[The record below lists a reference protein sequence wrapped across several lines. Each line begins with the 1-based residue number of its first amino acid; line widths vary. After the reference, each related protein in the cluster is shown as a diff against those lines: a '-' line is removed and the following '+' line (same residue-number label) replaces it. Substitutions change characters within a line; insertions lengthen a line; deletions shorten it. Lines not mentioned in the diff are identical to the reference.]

1 MRTSAGC
8 GLYALAALPAS
19 PTEVRVYCPSCGSRN
34 AVDANFCVSCGADLR
49 ELRAERERGASAGTD
64 ATAAVAVDDDT
75 TTDADADGEGD
86 ADGDPDATTVV
97 PAMGAGDLRTCPRCE
112 APNAPARTICG
123 RCGADLDTGEVTR
136 VPVAAYAPTS
146 SEDHDEGDTTPRA
159 AQRSRHRDRRRTLLV
174 AAAVIV
180 VGVLVGVLAGMLVAL
195 RDNGGAA
202 ADDELPPAP
211 AFDAARY
218 EGEPAQLTVSRLGAS
233 STNTVGGEEMSAARL
248 VDGRLET
255 AWEHDGA
262 ASPGGVGE
270 RILIE
275 FDGAG
280 WVASIVIGN
289 GNQQDDTLF
298 LGGARAREL
307 RVRFDGEE
315 VVDVQLRDDR
325 GLQIVELPE
334 PVLTTG
340 VQLQVLEVFEGDTYP
355 ELGLSELRFLGWP
368 ATGEDAEVASERA
381 GSGD

>member
-1 MRTSAGC
+1 MRTSQGC
-8 GLYALAALPAS
+8 GLYALAAPTAG

-34 AVDANFCVSCGADLR
+34 ADDANFCVSCGADLR
-49 ELRAERERGASAGTD
+49 ALRAEREEAPA
-64 ATAAVAVDDDT
+64 AAVDEAAAR
-75 TTDADADGEGD
+75 ADADTTP
-86 ADGDPDATTVV
+86 AAAGDPDATTVV
-97 PAMGAGDLRTCPRCE
+97 PARGAADLRTCPRCD

-123 RCGADLDTGEVTR
+123 RCGADLDTGEVTT
-136 VPVAAYAPTS
+136 VPAAAYAPTTS
-146 SEDHDEGDTTPRA
+146 DDRDDDTAPRS
-159 AQRSRHRDRRRTLLV
+159 AQRRGRDRRRTLLV

-195 RDNGGAA
+195 RDNGGPAA
-202 ADDELPPAP
+202 EDEIPPAP

-233 STNTVGGEEMSAARL
+233 STNTVGGEEMSPARL
-248 VDGRLET
+248 VDGRLDT

-262 ASPGGVGE
+262 VSPGGVGE
-270 RILIE
+270 RILME
-275 FDGAG
+275 FDAAG

-307 RVRFDGEE
+307 RMRFDGDE
-315 VVDVQLRDDR
+315 VVDVVLRDER

-340 VQLQVLEVFEGDTYP
+340 AQVQVLEVFEGDTYP

-381 GSGD
+381 GIGD